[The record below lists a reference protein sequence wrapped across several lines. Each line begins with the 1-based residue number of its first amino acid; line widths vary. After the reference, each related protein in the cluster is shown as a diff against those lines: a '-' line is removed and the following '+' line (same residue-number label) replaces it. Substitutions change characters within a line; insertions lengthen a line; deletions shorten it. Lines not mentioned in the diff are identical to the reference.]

1 MSQQVKTLQTTIPAV
16 SSGWRP
22 ANPYTIEP
30 NEQNDQNIPDSLIN
44 SLMQYNESRQTMSQN
59 TLCNAPQALCL
70 FNFMGTCSHNMVYG
84 PFCPYH
90 HQILLSKYI
99 TALTNA
105 DKSSTRLVSV
115 SLKNVWGAPFNLIT
129 SMVPIGLSYSEMEQL
144 LHFGSG
150 INNDERATITRFYTI
165 ICNSPSDCEQDA
177 NLSAFKGY
185 LNEVTG
191 YFYDMLSRS
200 EAILDGIKVELTVS
214 SDMREKLLKRSR
226 WFANIDKNNEKL
238 NVDKRVFDNTHYM
251 YYIPIVCF
259 NLLDILTIM
268 TYNLEPALNSI
279 GYMPNCN
286 LAEYYYVHGTFMGI
300 RNAID
305 SFNASNS
312 NFHDYPVPIAHALSR
327 DVLSRVNN
335 LDIMILPSFAEGRK
349 NAEYIPMPAAIQK
362 KDHCQKF
369 DIARI
374 RNFRFNNVS

>member
-1 MSQQVKTLQTTIPAV
+1 MSQISVNQGTMPAT
-16 SSGWRP
+16 SSGMRQI
-22 ANPYTIEP
+22 NPFSIDTMENTEKVIQE
-30 NEQNDQNIPDSLIN
+30 SLIN
-44 SLMQYNESRQTMSQN
+44 SLMQYNESRRTMTQN
-59 TLCNAPQALCL
+59 TLCTAPQALCL
-70 FNFMGTCSHNMVYG
+70 FNFMGNCSHSMIYG

-90 HQILLSKYI
+90 HQIILNKYI
-99 TALTNA
+99 TALTNM

-115 SLKNVWGAPFNLIT
+115 SLKNVWGAPFNIIT
-129 SMVPIGLSYSEMEQL
+129 SMAPIGLSYSEMEQA

-150 INNDERATITRFYTI
+150 VNNDERAIITRFYTI
-165 ICNSPSDCEQDA
+165 ICNSPMDCEQDA

-191 YFYDMLSRS
+191 YFYDMLARS

-214 SDMREKLLKRSR
+214 HKTREDLMKRSR
-226 WFANIDKNNEKL
+226 WFNNIDSNHENL

-251 YYIPIVCF
+251 YYVPITCF

-300 RNAID
+300 RNSID
-305 SFNASNS
+305 SFNATNT

-327 DVLSRVNN
+327 DVMSRVNN

-349 NAEYIPMPAAIQK
+349 NVEYVPMPTAIQK

-374 RNFRFNNVS
+374 RNYRLNNVS